1 MDPDQD
7 PKYTF
12 RPIAE
17 EPSLAQAAMSPSHRP
32 KLYNCW
38 RRSEENWSSTGSR
51 HSSRPGSS
59 TASSSRPPSQP
70 QTQAGPSSV
79 NACNSVS
86 GLYCKSNNSS
96 LSDVSVARNF
106 QQLSVSSRRALF
118 KTQKWS
124 HSFEQQQMSPG
135 KRRQVNKSL
144 DLDSG
149 YSGSLATDIV
159 QSSIPTRVSTVH
171 SPLESISDPVPILPS
186 FPESF
191 KPEVNLVPPEEIID
205 DFDDEIKM
213 IVERA
218 ERRKTSEEGS
228 DDDGLLSFLEEHGI
242 ETSIGHDSAI
252 VECAS
257 LPVQQPDLLCVRPE
271 PVRTRNPLL
280 CQKSSSSS
288 GYETCISSVSD
299 SNIATELTPTQETQ
313 PLVPPRTKRGKKVQK
328 SPLHSTASAGKS
340 NFFLQYSRVQNV
352 KN

>member
-17 EPSLAQAAMSPSHRP
+17 EPSALTMSPSHRP

-70 QTQAGPSSV
+70 QTSQQQSSSV
-79 NACNSVS
+79 NVS
-86 GLYCKSNNSS
+86 AGLYCKSNNSS

-159 QSSIPTRVSTVH
+159 QVKLKKFNKSGTSTGFVD
-171 SPLESISDPVPILPS
+171 I
-186 FPESF
+186 
-191 KPEVNLVPPEEIID
+191 
-205 DFDDEIKM
+205 
-213 IVERA
+213 
-218 ERRKTSEEGS
+218 
-228 DDDGLLSFLEEHGI
+228 
-242 ETSIGHDSAI
+242 
-252 VECAS
+252 
-257 LPVQQPDLLCVRPE
+257 
-271 PVRTRNPLL
+271 
-280 CQKSSSSS
+280 
-288 GYETCISSVSD
+288 
-299 SNIATELTPTQETQ
+299 
-313 PLVPPRTKRGKKVQK
+313 
-328 SPLHSTASAGKS
+328 
-340 NFFLQYSRVQNV
+340 
-352 KN
+352 

>member
-1 MDPDQD
+1 MDQD
-7 PKYTF
+7 PKYMF

-17 EPSLAQAAMSPSHRP
+17 DGGQPVPTSANAMPTQNIRPVMSPTRP
-32 KLYNCW
+32 KLYSCW

-70 QTQAGPSSV
+70 NGQVPP
-79 NACNSVS
+79 

-96 LSDVSVARNF
+96 QSDVSVARNF

-124 HSFEQQQMSPG
+124 HSFDQTNLQVQAQMSPG
-135 KRRQVNKSL
+135 RRRQVLGQQNKSL

-149 YSGSLATDIV
+149 YSGSWGMNNGIE
-159 QSSIPTRVSTVH
+159 
-171 SPLESISDPVPILPS
+171 PLPSNLTLPNLTQPLDPIKSESQDYFQQPSLPS

-191 KPEVNLVPPEEIID
+191 TTNPDVNLIPAEPGLDTDLDE
-205 DFDDEIKM
+205 EIKM
-213 IVERA
+213 IVARA
-218 ERRKTSEEGS
+218 EHRE
-228 DDDGLLSFLEEHGI
+228 GLLSFLEDHVDVE
-242 ETSIGHDSAI
+242 ESAATNTD
-252 VECAS
+252 E
-257 LPVQQPDLLCVRPE
+257 DLLYVRPE

-299 SNIATELTPTQETQ
+299 NNVSMAEQ
-313 PLVPPRTKRGKKVQK
+313 PMAPPRTKRGATKKSKV
-328 SPLHSTASAGKS
+328 SPSPISSAGK
-340 NFFLQYSRVQNV
+340 R
-352 KN
+352 